1 MGQRILAVELCG
13 DRVRAAAA
21 DRSLK
26 NFDLIGVYEQERANG
41 EADLSGALARVVTAS
56 GRPDIAVSAL
66 PGEVVAKRVLTLPFT
81 DRRRLNQVVPFALEE
96 HLPFAIDDATVAFA
110 RVGREDGSTLV
121 LAACARQVDIRQ
133 HLDLMGRAGINPKI
147 VTLSTQAL
155 AGLLVRARNGSGRPH
170 LMIEAADNS
179 TSILL
184 LDAVGI
190 PRAIRTV
197 AQRLDLNAPSARA
210 VLATVRQTLLA
221 HGESHGANVIV
232 AGPIAID
239 PAFRDE
245 LSASL
250 DLPVLSLADFDC
262 SSLIRGVTYE
272 ATGFAGCLGMLLGES
287 PTAPLELL
295 NFRQGEFAFRG
306 SIGSLTPW
314 RTTATLGAAVVA
326 VAALHVF
333 LSIATGARQ
342 LHVLDT
348 AIAETVAPALGE
360 VDAAGARTALQA
372 KLKEMN
378 THLRLLGGNLEG
390 GSPLD
395 MLLELSRAIP
405 RSVSIRADS
414 VSLDD
419 SGLKIEGSADTFA
432 TVDQIKRALER
443 NGHFDAIQ
451 VEHAGTGS
459 DPGRV
464 EFRLSAKPRA
474 GE

>member
-1 MGQRILAVELCG
+1 
-13 DRVRAAAA
+13 
-21 DRSLK
+21 
-26 NFDLIGVYEQERANG
+26 
-41 EADLSGALARVVTAS
+41 
-56 GRPDIAVSAL
+56 
-66 PGEVVAKRVLTLPFT
+66 
-81 DRRRLNQVVPFALEE
+81 
-96 HLPFAIDDATVAFA
+96 
-110 RVGREDGSTLV
+110 
-121 LAACARQVDIRQ
+121 
-133 HLDLMGRAGINPKI
+133 
-147 VTLSTQAL
+147 
-155 AGLLVRARNGSGRPH
+155 
-170 LMIEAADNS
+170 
-179 TSILL
+179 
-184 LDAVGI
+184 
-190 PRAIRTV
+190 
-197 AQRLDLNAPSARA
+197 
-210 VLATVRQTLLA
+210 
-221 HGESHGANVIV
+221 
-232 AGPIAID
+232 
-239 PAFRDE
+239 
-245 LSASL
+245 
-250 DLPVLSLADFDC
+250 
-262 SSLIRGVTYE
+262 
-272 ATGFAGCLGMLLGES
+272 MLLGES